1 MKKVTHLFSFLI
13 AFLFGGIIYPLT
25 VKAEALPTVSSPTF
39 DVITTTS
46 ESFYQL
52 GLVEQGLSPYS
63 DAFFSTWNP
72 WSAGA
77 VLLNFDLEDCNI
89 TELGDR
95 EKSALLDSYSIIDT
109 NNLSVTVNTPIYS
122 VEFDNGYFTG
132 YCYVD
137 ENGNL
142 LSYTND
148 LGGHLLQLKFG
159 GSIKSS
165 SDWQNL
171 FESTATKIYES
182 NMIYYDN
189 YNGGTLPDV
198 SYYIMQGLK
207 SGGDPYIIELYIP
220 NQYEKGVCVPVSWS
234 SQGNRIYRWY
244 CNGTPYMFSQIWGN
258 VHSTDYDFQ
267 VVNGTF
273 TRDGISYTKQITCNF
288 GNNGPADN
296 TYANWV
302 SGADRSHYTLAHSGY
317 AYNSNLASSVAD
329 VSTSAFKKI
338 QYPESAEIINY
349 NYYYDPTEIARLEQE
364 INNLTQTVNSNYNN
378 QQSISENNFP
388 FYYPLNNP
396 QSTPSQIPFPN
407 VNNYPGFNPF
417 PSNVPTSDPSVNP
430 SIENLD
436 QQIDPTGITNNI
448 PIISGLQNKFP
459 FSIPWDIYNLIKGLS
474 VPREI
479 PVLEWE
485 IEIPIIE
492 YTWNPTIDLTM
503 YDSTATLFRT
513 LFLITFIIGLAI
525 FSYNHF
531 FGQ

>member
-1 MKKVTHLFSFLI
+1 MKKLRLFSFLI
-13 AFLFGGIIYPLT
+13 AFLLGGIFFSFS
-25 VKAEALPTVSSPTF
+25 VKAEALPTISAPTF
-39 DVITTTS
+39 EVITNTS
-46 ESFYQL
+46 ETFFQL
-52 GLVEQGLSPYS
+52 GLVPQGLSPFT
-63 DAFFSTWNP
+63 DEFFSTWNP
-72 WSAGA
+72 WNAGG

-165 SDWQNL
+165 EDWQEL
-171 FESTATKIYES
+171 FESTATKVYES
-182 NMIYYDN
+182 NMVYFDN
-189 YNGGTLPDV
+189 YNSGTFPDV
-198 SYYIMQGLK
+198 SFYIMGGL
-207 SGGDPYIIELYIP
+207 GTPTNNLRVFEMYIP
-220 NQYEKGVCVPVSWS
+220 NQYEKGVCVPYTS
-234 SQGNRIYRWY
+234 SNNVEINKWY
-244 CNGTPYMFSQIWGN
+244 CNGEPYIFRCVYGN
-258 VHSTDYDFQ
+258 NTYGSNVYSVQ
-267 VVNGTF
+267 NGTY
-273 TRDGISYTKQITCNF
+273 TKDGVSYTKLVSIGIASGAPN
-288 GNNGPADN
+288 N
-296 TYANWV
+296 TYSDYIAGLNNNN
-302 SGADRSHYTLAHSGY
+302 RCLAHFNY
-317 AYNSNLASSVAD
+317 LYNS
-329 VSTSAFKKI
+329 STYQSMANSTSSAFKPI
-338 QYPESAEIINY
+338 QLPQGSEIINY
-349 NYYYDPTEIARLEQE
+349 NYYYDPTEISRLEQE
-364 INNLTQTVNSNYNN
+364 INNLTQLVNSNFNN

-388 FYYPLNNP
+388 FYYPLNDP

-407 VNNYPGFNPF
+407 VQNYPGFNPF
-417 PSNVPTSDPSVNP
+417 PSNVPSSDPSVNP

-436 QQIDPTGITNNI
+436 QHIDPTGITNNI

-459 FSIPWDIYNLIKGLS
+459 FSIPWDIYNLVKGLS

-485 IEIPIIE
+485 IEIPIID
-492 YTWNPTIDLTM
+492 YTWTPTIDLTM

-513 LFLITFIIGLAI
+513 LFLITFIIGLAV